1 MAAHRAARYGQPQ
14 SEVHG
19 QQANGHPPPS
29 TFAAQIVDNLASARQ
44 LSKSTD
50 KQADLRQLLQM
61 ILDADHD
68 GDTLSEAIET
78 SIEVNYR
85 LIYTIVRAGLEVLSS
100 HNPFE
105 NTRDVHVQAL
115 NTLAV
120 VDLTIRRCPE
130 VLFWVPSNNDP
141 TVRPGGPLFL
151 WLVPHLINLLGHRF
165 DKEVSEGAA
174 NVLGTMLSAQTR
186 ASTSRIRLRPVLK
199 YIQGC
204 IKDLMFF
211 VDAVQDGEIVPD
223 SFQVPTNDT
232 VMELY
237 RQPLEPENQRTM
249 SSIKHDD
256 LSQDLATALL
266 SDSIFVLLQCDPE
279 EMTFDLEI
287 AICWSIYDLLAI
299 GKKFSGILEIYQEH
313 LGSLLNSEDGR
324 RSYVDNLSLDL
335 QRALALASHHS
346 VDGRLRSPIAPSQHQ
361 LLDFEDSAL
370 KDAFHRILVITDEQE
385 RDDET
390 VRPRKR
396 ARLSDVATSAISVG
410 TAEAA
415 MEDIYLILQ
424 LPLTSDLDQFGQ
436 SAASCFPTLS
446 ENDQC
451 QLFTAIGETPCKIA
465 QTWTLAQGQCSV
477 CDTEDWRSRLT
488 GSADQRI
495 CTTLLSTTTNLLKLL
510 HGQGTPRPRVA
521 AMASFRRLL
530 AHSEDPNYLDLR
542 ISPIG
547 QWCLQALRSSL
558 RDLRIAAGRTL
569 TVFLQE
575 GLDDTFL
582 RQNRITALEFL
593 RGLSER
599 SGLALQETC
608 LLAWGQIATVSS
620 EDEMNLVL
628 LRLIE
633 YLGHTNP
640 LICGLAYEE
649 LLRICGSTPVTA
661 MRLFEPYWRTIA
673 VVIVKDL
680 QSRPQIVQRVCDLL
694 NMTVSQFLQ
703 ITQFYTIP
711 YLIAT
716 KRKDLLQR
724 IAAACASENSIKSL
738 CMGHAQLAAILSFL
752 LLQPSTDQESMIMSL
767 LKEASP
773 DFQDADI
780 VELMKSE
787 PMLTAFELLKV
798 AGEEEEGRSARV
810 HQAIHMLADYSQ
822 RRSGSTKG
830 SSRRSGGVGLF
841 FEQHVIGIM
850 ALLSDIIGE
859 REGSQSFSEKRR
871 CIGAIREMIRL
882 AKSHVCNA
890 LPQASLYISLPFICA
905 CLQSAIEDRE
915 LCNEAFGVWI
925 ILVSTLGEEDVENL
939 VNPTFAIIAQHW
951 QSFNANIHERTH
963 QMISLL
969 LKTHS
974 GMVREMINTI
984 PSLDS
989 IPLLSKFEAELSKLK
1004 AQSDPRHQF
1013 QAFSLRCQNENPTV
1027 VLRALT
1033 ELEVYLTE
1041 FQSFLHLSAVS
1052 EQPDPVIT
1060 QLVRSLLDTC
1070 VRLSGGSSPIALLCA
1085 KCLGLIGCLDPTR
1098 IEAARENQ
1106 EILVLSN
1113 FGKANETID
1122 FVIFFVQEVL
1132 VKAFLSATNTR
1143 AQSFLGYVIQELLKF
1158 CTFDTSVTFRDGS
1171 TQSSD
1176 TYRRWVAIPETVRN
1190 TLTPFLTSKYVLSS
1204 PGVPSC
1210 VYPLYKTGITHSQW
1224 LRDFVFDLLRKGC
1237 GANAAEM
1244 FPVFRRAVRG
1254 QDISIPS
1261 FLLPFVA
1268 LNIAVGGTEEQRND
1282 IASELLVVLSETVPE
1297 NNQFLRDNMV
1307 SCSEVLDYFSRW
1319 VHEKKKELAGMI
1331 SSAAR
1336 QGRILSK
1343 AETEPS
1349 LIQIAKVEGFLSVI
1363 PAKVMSQRA
1372 MECRSFS
1379 RALYYWEQYIR
1390 QQKDH
1395 GLDANELENLYER
1408 LQDIYTHIDEPD
1420 GIEGIS
1426 SHLQVL
1432 NIDQQVLEHRKAGRW
1447 TAVQSWYELQLTE
1460 KPEDTDVQLNLLS
1473 SLRESGQHDV
1483 LLSTIA
1489 GLHESQATLLMTRPF
1504 AVEAS
1509 WVTGKW
1515 DKLDHY
1521 LLLKDT
1527 GFGGDFN
1534 IGIGSALLALYK
1546 KDFHHS
1552 REIIG
1557 TIQESIARGLSAP
1570 ATTSLQ
1576 ACHDDMLKFHIL
1588 SEIEAISGL
1597 SDGERL
1603 GLPSLLTTLD
1613 QRLNVLGAFFADKQF
1628 LLGLRRAAMQLS
1640 SHDFS
1645 KLDLSSAWL
1654 TSARLARKGN
1664 FTHQAF
1670 NAVLHA
1676 SQLGDTSAT
1685 IEHSRL
1691 LWREGHHRKAIQSLE
1706 GAIAANAF
1714 RSHDYVSTNDNAA
1727 KTQQNILTARAHL
1740 LLAKWID
1747 RAGQTQSD
1755 VIIQQYKK
1763 AVDLYN
1769 RWEKGHYYLGKH
1781 YNKLLDSEKAKS
1793 PAKQAQTFITG
1804 ETAKLVIE
1812 NYLRSLAFGAKYIYQ
1827 TLPRVLTLW
1836 LDLGNDV
1843 DKPLDPK
1850 YGNDENFRAHT
1861 LAQRRKLFG
1870 AVNAQVKK
1878 YIDRL
1883 PPFVFYTAFAQIVAR
1898 ICHSNQS
1905 IQAMLIEIVAK
1916 VVTTHP
1922 QQALWTLLAMLKS
1935 SSKERSHRGVLC
1947 MTKIVDNIK
1956 KLKTEAAG
1964 TEVRALMSQGQRLSE
1979 ELLRLCNAEVP
1990 DKVSIV
1996 SLTKQLKFKLT
2007 TAPCRLVIPLESTLG
2022 AILPTVTD
2030 SVNMKTH
2037 KAFPKDTITISTFLD
2052 DVLVLNSLQRPRKVS
2067 VRGSDGRVYG
2077 LLCKPKDD
2085 LRKDQR
2091 LMEFNAMINR
2101 SLKRDAESSKRR
2113 LYIKTYAVTPLN
2125 EECGLIEWVD
2135 NLKTLRDI
2143 LLRIYKQKNIT
2154 VNYNEIKILLDQAS
2168 SDVNNIHIFK
2178 DTIISQFPPVFHEW
2192 FVDMFPEPGAWFAA
2206 RLKYT
2211 RSCAVMSIVGHVLGL
2226 GDRHG
2231 ENILFEEGNG
2241 GTFHVDFNCMFDKG
2255 LTFEKPELVPF
2266 RLTHNMVDAFGA
2278 YGFDGP
2284 FRKSCELTL
2293 GILRGNEDTLMTILE
2308 TFLYD
2313 PTTDF
2318 IGKKKRSTGVPDTP
2332 EGVLES
2338 VRSKVRGLLPMESV
2352 PLSVEGYVDELIQQA
2367 TDPVKLA
2374 GMYIG
2379 WCAFF

>member
-1 MAAHRAARYGQPQ
+1 
-14 SEVHG
+14 
-19 QQANGHPPPS
+19 
-29 TFAAQIVDNLASARQ
+29 
-44 LSKSTD
+44 
-50 KQADLRQLLQM
+50 
-61 ILDADHD
+61 
-68 GDTLSEAIET
+68 
-78 SIEVNYR
+78 
-85 LIYTIVRAGLEVLSS
+85 
-100 HNPFE
+100 
-105 NTRDVHVQAL
+105 
-115 NTLAV
+115 
-120 VDLTIRRCPE
+120 
-130 VLFWVPSNNDP
+130 
-141 TVRPGGPLFL
+141 
-151 WLVPHLINLLGHRF
+151 
-165 DKEVSEGAA
+165 
-174 NVLGTMLSAQTR
+174 
-186 ASTSRIRLRPVLK
+186 
-199 YIQGC
+199 
-204 IKDLMFF
+204 
-211 VDAVQDGEIVPD
+211 
-223 SFQVPTNDT
+223 
-232 VMELY
+232 
-237 RQPLEPENQRTM
+237 
-249 SSIKHDD
+249 
-256 LSQDLATALL
+256 
-266 SDSIFVLLQCDPE
+266 
-279 EMTFDLEI
+279 
-287 AICWSIYDLLAI
+287 
-299 GKKFSGILEIYQEH
+299 
-313 LGSLLNSEDGR
+313 
-324 RSYVDNLSLDL
+324 
-335 QRALALASHHS
+335 
-346 VDGRLRSPIAPSQHQ
+346 
-361 LLDFEDSAL
+361 
-370 KDAFHRILVITDEQE
+370 
-385 RDDET
+385 
-390 VRPRKR
+390 
-396 ARLSDVATSAISVG
+396 
-410 TAEAA
+410 
-415 MEDIYLILQ
+415 
-424 LPLTSDLDQFGQ
+424 
-436 SAASCFPTLS
+436 
-446 ENDQC
+446 
-451 QLFTAIGETPCKIA
+451 
-465 QTWTLAQGQCSV
+465 
-477 CDTEDWRSRLT
+477 
-488 GSADQRI
+488 
-495 CTTLLSTTTNLLKLL
+495 
-510 HGQGTPRPRVA
+510 
-521 AMASFRRLL
+521 
-530 AHSEDPNYLDLR
+530 
-542 ISPIG
+542 
-547 QWCLQALRSSL
+547 
-558 RDLRIAAGRTL
+558 
-569 TVFLQE
+569 
-575 GLDDTFL
+575 
-582 RQNRITALEFL
+582 
-593 RGLSER
+593 
-599 SGLALQETC
+599 
-608 LLAWGQIATVSS
+608 
-620 EDEMNLVL
+620 
-628 LRLIE
+628 
-633 YLGHTNP
+633 
-640 LICGLAYEE
+640 
-649 LLRICGSTPVTA
+649 

-724 IAAACASENSIKSL
+724 IVTACGPEHSIKSL

-752 LLQPSTDQESMIMSL
+752 LLQPSTDQETMIMSL

-773 DFQDADI
+773 DFKDADI

-798 AGEEEEGRSARV
+798 AGEEEEERSARV
-810 HQAIHMLADYSQ
+810 HQAIHTLADYSQ
-822 RRSGSTKG
+822 RRSGSSKS
-830 SSRRSGGVGLF
+830 SSRRSGGVGPF

-850 ALLSDIIGE
+850 ALLSDIVGE
-859 REGSQSFSEKRR
+859 REGSRSRSEKRR

-882 AKSHVCNA
+882 AKGH
-890 LPQASLYISLPFICA
+890 ICA
-905 CLQSAIEDRE
+905 CLQSAIEDRD

-925 ILVSTLGEEDVENL
+925 ILVSTLGEEDIENL

-951 QSFNANIHERTH
+951 QSFNANIHERTY
-963 QMISLL
+963 QMMSLL
-969 LKTHS
+969 LKTHG

-984 PSLDS
+984 PSLDA
-989 IPLLSKFEAELSKLK
+989 IPLLSKFETELSKLK

-1013 QAFSLRCQNENPTV
+1013 RAFSLRCQNENPTV
-1027 VLRALT
+1027 VLRALA
-1033 ELEVYLTE
+1033 ELELYLTE

-1060 QLVRSLLDTC
+1060 QLVRSLLDAC
-1070 VRLSGGSSPIALLCA
+1070 VRLSGGSSPIAILCA
-1085 KCLGLIGCLDPTR
+1085 RCLGLIGCLDPTR
-1098 IEAARENQ
+1098 IEAARDSQ

-1113 FGKANETID
+1113 FGKASETID

-1176 TYRRWVAIPETVRN
+1176 TYRRWVAIPETIRN

-1204 PGVPSC
+1204 PGIRNC

-1261 FLLPFVA
+1261 FLLPFVT
-1268 LNIAVGGTEEQRND
+1268 LNIVVGGTEEQRND
-1282 IASELLVVLSETVPE
+1282 IASELLVILSQTVPE
-1297 NNQFLRDNMV
+1297 NNQFLRDNIV
-1307 SCSEVLDYFSRW
+1307 SCSENVFHVLDYFSRW
-1319 VHEKKKELAGMI
+1319 VHEKKKELAGII

-1336 QGRILSK
+1336 QGRTLSK
-1343 AETEPS
+1343 TETEPC
-1349 LIQIAKVEGFLSVI
+1349 LVQIAKAEGFLSVI

-1395 GLDANELENLYER
+1395 GLNADELENLYER

-1489 GLHESQATLLMTRPF
+1489 GLHESQATMMMTRPF

-1515 DKLDHY
+1515 DKLAHY
-1521 LLLKDT
+1521 LPHEDV

-1534 IGIGSALLALYK
+1534 VGIGSVLLTLYK
-1546 KDFHHS
+1546 KDFQHS

-1557 TIQESIARGLSAP
+1557 TIQESIARSLSMP

-1588 SEIEAISGL
+1588 TEIEMISGL
-1597 SDGERL
+1597 NESETPD
-1603 GLPSLLTTLD
+1603 LPSLLTSLD
-1613 QRLNVLGAFFADKQF
+1613 QRLNVLGAFFVDKQY

-1640 SHDFS
+1640 KHGFS
-1645 KLDLSSAWL
+1645 KIDLSSAWL
-1654 TSARLARKGN
+1654 TSARLARKGD

-1714 RSHDYVSTNDNAA
+1714 RSHDYVSTNNNTA
-1727 KTQQNILTARAHL
+1727 KTSQNILTARAHL

-1850 YGNDENFRAHT
+1850 YGNDENFRTHAV
-1861 LAQRRKLFG
+1861 AQRRKLFG
-1870 AVNAQVKK
+1870 AVNSQVKK

-1905 IQAMLIEIVAK
+1905 VQAMLVEIVAK

-1922 QQALWTLLAMLKS
+1922 QQALWTLVAMIKS
-1935 SSKERSHRGVLC
+1935 SSKDRAHRGALC
-1947 MTKIVDNIK
+1947 MAKIIDNVK
-1956 KLKTEAAG
+1956 KLKTETAG
-1964 TEVRALMSQGQRLSE
+1964 TEVRALMTQGQRLSE

-1990 DKVSIV
+1990 DKVPIV
-1996 SLTKQLKFKLT
+1996 SLTKQLKFKLAL
-2007 TAPCRLVIPLESTLG
+2007 APCRLVIPLESTLG

-2030 SVNMKTH
+2030 NINMKTH
-2037 KAFPKDTITISTFLD
+2037 KAFSKDTITIITFLD

-2143 LLRIYKQKNIT
+2143 LLRIYKQKNIS
-2154 VNYNEIKILLDQAS
+2154 VNYNEIKIFLDQAS
-2168 SDVNNIHIFK
+2168 SDVSNIHIFQ
-2178 DTIISQFPPVFHEW
+2178 DSIISQFPPVFHEW

-2241 GTFHVDFNCMFDKG
+2241 GTFHVDFNCLFDKG

-2338 VRSKVRGLLPMESV
+2338 VRSKVRGLLPAESV